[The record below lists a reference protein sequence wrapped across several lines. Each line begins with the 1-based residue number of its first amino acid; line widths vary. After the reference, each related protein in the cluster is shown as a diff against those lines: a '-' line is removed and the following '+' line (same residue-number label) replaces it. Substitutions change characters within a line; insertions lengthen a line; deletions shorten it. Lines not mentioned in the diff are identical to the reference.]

1 MKKRSIKTVI
11 SILLALAL
19 LLCGCAKGSK
29 APDAGKDAPL
39 PVSGDPAASGSQG
52 QQAQPSPAQP
62 PAPETNEP
70 PYAAPHST
78 GKVYVPKNSVST
90 QQYQEA
96 ADGPDDHYEGYYLQ
110 ISGLK
115 DKDIEARVNQR
126 LKAFYESVRDEE
138 EYPDK
143 EDLRARLKTF
153 SYDRHDEYI
162 SVNITANIGNIL
174 SATCNH
180 SESFTGD
187 DDWLSYEDVKTLNLD
202 LNTGNEISYTDLFAD
217 DCVGPGFV
225 QQAVDMAVE
234 EGMRRQEHLDDPDA
248 EGDPDYSERSAL
260 YLRPGQTS
268 GHVGAAGHLK
278 YYVSE
283 YSGDLMVVIDQ
294 DLPQFD
300 TGFYYDV
307 ISVPMYGIHAYDQRF
322 YNGENIYE
330 SDEQAYC
337 LFSRSL
343 IDDSEYGYSS
353 EVITYNDVELSVET
367 SGYRFASFPDEWND
381 YLTLTEDQRDAMIL
395 QGKTFIDQVF
405 GDGWGPDYLL
415 ATANFN
421 NFAMRYGNFT
431 ALTRDMYFSV
441 SYNSPDFYQNLRSRD
456 YYSSQ
461 LYYGDSTEPLELK
474 DLFAEGV
481 DYKSLLRDGI
491 RQSIDEMEPAYGYDE
506 ARMQAWLRFVLD
518 DITGFYPNETS
529 LVLIYDDI
537 YHHAVE
543 FFPDDDELWKFS
555 AGAQNISYDKLGYG
569 NLNIFR

>member
-1 MKKRSIKTVI
+1 MKRRSIKTIITV
-11 SILLALAL
+11 LLALAL
-19 LLCGCAKGSK
+19 LLSGCAKGSK
-29 APDAGKDAPL
+29 APDAGKDSPL

-52 QQAQPSPAQP
+52 QQASQPQAQQ
-62 PAPETNEP
+62 PAPEVKEP

-78 GKVYVPKNSVST
+78 GKVYVPKNSISID
-90 QQYQEA
+90 QYQEA

-126 LKAFYESVRDEE
+126 LKALYESVRDEE

-143 EDLRARLKTF
+143 EDLRARLKAF

-162 SVNITANIGNIL
+162 SENITASIGNIL
-174 SATCNH
+174 SVTCNH

-187 DDWLSYEDVKTLNLD
+187 NDWLSYEDVKTLNLD

-217 DCVGPGFV
+217 DCVGPGFI
-225 QQAVDMAVE
+225 QQAVDAAVE
-234 EGMRRQEHLDDPDA
+234 EGIRRQAHRDDPEE
-248 EGDPDYSERSAL
+248 EGSPEYSEKSAL
-260 YLRPGQTS
+260 FLNPGQT
-268 GHVGAAGHLK
+268 AGHIGVNGLLK

-283 YSGDLMVVIDQ
+283 YTGELMIVIDH

-307 ISVPMYGIHAYDQRF
+307 VSVPMEGLHAYDQRF

-330 SDEQAYC
+330 SEEQAYC

-343 IDDSEYGYSS
+343 VDDSEYVYSD
-353 EVITYNDVELSVET
+353 EVVMHNDVELTVGT
-367 SGYRFASFPDEWND
+367 SEYNFASFPEEWNE
-381 YLTLTEDQRDAMIL
+381 YLKLTPEQKDAMIL

-421 NFAMRYGNFT
+421 NFALRYGNFT

-456 YYSSQ
+456 YYSTQ

-481 DYKSLLRDGI
+481 DYEALLSDAI

-506 ARMQAWLRFVLD
+506 ARMQAWLRFLLD

-537 YHHAVE
+537 THHAVE

-555 AGAQNISYDKLGYG
+555 AGAQNVSYDKLGYK